1 LGPATDRI
9 QAVLAKVSCHLSC
22 KSDEQKQWEVQK
34 YLAACPKMPVD
45 TNPEGQRPV
54 KGLL

>member
-1 LGPATDRI
+1 M
-9 QAVLAKVSCHLSC
+9 QAVLAKVSCHLSS